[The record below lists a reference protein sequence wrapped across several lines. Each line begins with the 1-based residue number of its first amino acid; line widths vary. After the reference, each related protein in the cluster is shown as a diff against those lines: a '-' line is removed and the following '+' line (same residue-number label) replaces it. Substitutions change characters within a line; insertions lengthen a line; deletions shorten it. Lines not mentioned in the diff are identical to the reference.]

1 MRYVRDR
8 TGRFPQRP
16 HYDSRELDQECERI
30 ITQFMKESCGG
41 FVLPIPTEV
50 LTKLIERDAAD
61 LDLFADLVSE
71 GPDVQGVTNFYP
83 ARRPEVRIA
92 AELSES
98 ASENRLRTTLTH
110 EYGHVKFHDFLWQ
123 IEAQNPTMHEHLAR
137 QPSPKCKRDKILGAS
152 EVDWMEWQA
161 GYVSG
166 SLLMPLSHV
175 NAMVGNFCDSQRLF
189 APLLTHSVAAN
200 ALIKLAATA
209 FGVSQDAARV
219 RLSQLHFL
227 GERDLGPSLL

>member
-1 MRYVRDR
+1 MMYVRDR

-16 HYDSRELDQECERI
+16 HYEPRELDEECERI
-30 ITQFMKESCGG
+30 ITQFMKESCGS
-41 FVLPIPTEV
+41 FVLPIPTEA

-61 LDLFADLVSE
+61 LDLYADLTSE
-71 GPDVQGVTNFYP
+71 GTDVQGLTNFYP

-110 EYGHVKFHDFLWQ
+110 EYGHVKFHDFLLQ
-123 IEAQNPTMHEHLAR
+123 MEAHNLTMHEQLSR

-175 NAMVGNFCDSQRLF
+175 KAAVGTFCETRKLF
-189 APLLTHSVAAN
+189 APIVAASSAAQ
-200 ALIKLAATA
+200 ALVKVIAAA
-209 FGVSQDAARV
+209 FGVSTDAARV
-219 RLSQLHFL
+219 RLLKLGFL
-227 GERDLGPSLL
+227 SERDFGPTLL